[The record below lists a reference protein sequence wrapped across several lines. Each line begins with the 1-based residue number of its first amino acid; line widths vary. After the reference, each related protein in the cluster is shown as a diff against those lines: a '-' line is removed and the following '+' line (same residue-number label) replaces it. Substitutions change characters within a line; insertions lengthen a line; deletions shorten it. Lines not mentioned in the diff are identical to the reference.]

1 MGSVYSERRVNAMDE
16 PMTPPSPGL
25 LFAVPLAMG
34 LALAVGAAC
43 SSSSPSAGSS
53 GAKDSGAPHTDAA
66 GPMGQDA
73 SDDAADA
80 AFSCD
85 QGCPTTTLANA
96 TCVATVQASL
106 VDATGAPVAG
116 QDLLVCGDNLCSLPG
131 QTDSQGATQF
141 ELCEAMVLPALKFL
155 GGPSYVSF
163 ATAVTQANTTFAP
176 ITVFPL
182 PSAGAAFPVAAGVVT
197 SGPVTLAVAAG
208 AVTFDPS
215 QPDDANTQAFRAAQV
230 DVTKVPAPFPA
241 SLGLSVIWGLA
252 PVNATLTPSATLTIP
267 NTEAWPAGS
276 AVDFYMNGVEPAAGV
291 AVPYGAWGPV
301 GTGTVSQDGTT
312 ISTDTGTGN
321 GIPVLSMVGVRL
333 HQ

>member
-1 MGSVYSERRVNAMDE
+1 MHERMMA
-16 PMTPPSPGL
+16 PSPGL
-25 LFAVPLAMG
+25 LHLLAAPLAVG
-34 LALAVGAAC
+34 LSLGVGAAC
-43 SSSSPSAGSS
+43 SSGSTSAAPSGS
-53 GAKDSGAPHTDAA
+53 KDSGAPIADAA
-66 GPMGQDA
+66 ADTTDQEDA
-73 SDDAADA
+73 GEDA

-85 QGCPTTTLANA
+85 AGCPASSLANV

-106 VDATGAPVAG
+106 VDSSGAPVAG

-131 QTDSQGATQF
+131 PTDSQGSAQF
-141 ELCEAMVLPALKFL
+141 FLCEAMVLPALKFL
-155 GGPSYVSF
+155 GGAGYVSF
-163 ATAVTQANTTFAP
+163 ATAVTKENTTFAP
-176 ITVFPL
+176 ITLVPL
-182 PSAGAAFPVAAGVVT
+182 PATGAAIPMAAGTVA

-215 QPDDANTQAFRAAQV
+215 QADTPDIQAFRAAQV

-241 SLGLSVIWGLA
+241 SLGLTVVWGLA

-312 ISTDTGTGN
+312 ITTDTGAGN